1 MAPDILTLFH
11 AVLSILIPV
20 LIGYI
25 AIKAHIIKEETSS
38 ALSTIVLKV
47 CNPFLLLTSVL
58 GIEYSRE
65 NVRSGLLV
73 LLLSFIVHIMGAAI
87 AFFATFRLKDQKA
100 RRVCEIGMVF
110 ANCGF
115 FGFPLLKAVYGD
127 IGLFWGGFYCIV
139 FNIFIWSYGVFVL
152 SRANPDFKIRLTK
165 IFINGGT
172 VPCVIGLLFYFLQI
186 PVYPPV
192 LESLKTIGSVCTPLS
207 MLFIGTMIA
216 RLPLKK
222 LVTTPLTYY
231 TAFVKL
237 VVLPICAGVLL
248 KLLGFPPEFAT
259 FGALMASLPTAAAT
273 AMFAETYDIHPTFA
287 SQNVGVDT
295 VMTLLTVPLV
305 MQLVNF
311 ILPYIG

>member
-1 MAPDILTLFH
+1 MAPDFLTLFH

-20 LIGYI
+20 LIGYV
-25 AIKAHIIKEETSS
+25 AIKARFIKEETSS
-38 ALSTIVLKV
+38 AISSVVLKI

-73 LLLSFIVHIMGAAI
+73 LLLSLIVHVMGAVI
-87 AFFATFRLKDQKA
+87 AFLATFRLKDQKV

-115 FGFPLLKAVYGD
+115 FGFPLLKVVYGD

-139 FNIFIWSYGVFVL
+139 FNVLIWSYGVFVL
-152 SRANPDFKIRLTK
+152 SRANPDCKIRLTK

-172 VPCVIGLLFYFLQI
+172 IPCSIGLLLYFLRI

-192 LESLKTIGSVCTPLS
+192 LASLKAIGEVCTPLS
-207 MLFIGTMIA
+207 MLFVGTMIA

-231 TAFVKL
+231 TAIVKL
-237 VVLPICAGVLL
+237 VVLPVCAGVLL
-248 KLLGFPPEFAT
+248 KLLGFSFQFAT
-259 FGALMASLPTAAAT
+259 FGALMASLPTAAMT
-273 AMFAETYDIHPTFA
+273 AMFAESYDIHPTFA

-295 VMTLLTVPLV
+295 LLTLLTVPLV
-305 MQLVNF
+305 MQLVSS

>member
-1 MAPDILTLFH
+1 MVPDFLTLFH
-11 AVLSILIPV
+11 TVLSILIPV
-20 LIGYI
+20 LIGYV
-25 AIKAHIIKEETSS
+25 ASKARLIKEEASS
-38 ALSTIVLKV
+38 AISSVVLKI

-58 GIEYSRE
+58 SIEYSKE

-73 LLLSFIVHIMGAAI
+73 LLLSLIVHGMGAAI
-87 AFFATFRLKDQKA
+87 AFLTTFRLKDQKA
-100 RRVCEIGMVF
+100 RRVCEIGMIF

-115 FGFPLLKAVYGD
+115 FGFPLLKTIYGD

-139 FNIFIWSYGVFVL
+139 FNILIWSYGVFIL

-172 VPCVIGLLFYFLQI
+172 IPCSIGLLLYFLRI

-192 LESLKTIGSVCTPLS
+192 LTSLKTIGEVCTPLS

-237 VVLPICAGVLL
+237 VVLPICAGILL
-248 KLLGFPPEFAT
+248 KLLGFSLELAT
-259 FGALMASLPTAAAT
+259 FGALMASLPTGAMT
-273 AMFAETYDIHPTFA
+273 AMFAESYDIHPTFA
-287 SQNVGVDT
+287 SQNVGVNT
-295 VMTLLTVPLV
+295 LMTLLTVPLV
-305 MQLVNF
+305 MQLVGF
-311 ILPYIG
+311 ILPHIG

>member
-1 MAPDILTLFH
+1 MIPDFLTLFH

-20 LIGYI
+20 LIGYG
-25 AIKAHIIKEETSS
+25 AIKAKIIGDETAH
-38 ALSTIVLKV
+38 ALSTIVLKI

-58 GIEYSRE
+58 GIEYSNE
-65 NVRSGLLV
+65 NLRSGLLV
-73 LLLSFIVHIMGAAI
+73 LLLSLIVHAAGALL
-87 AFFATFRLKDQKA
+87 AFLATCRLKDQRV
-100 RRVCEIGMVF
+100 RRVCELEMVF

-115 FGFPLLKAVYGD
+115 FGFPLLKVVYGD

-139 FNIFIWSYGVFVL
+139 FNILLWSYGVFVL
-152 SRANPDFKIRLTK
+152 SRANREFKIRLTK

-172 VPCVIGLLFYFLQI
+172 VPCILGLSLYFLRI

-216 RLPLKK
+216 KIPLKR
-222 LVTTPLTYY
+222 LVMTPMTYY
-231 TAFVKL
+231 VAFVKL
-237 VVLPICAGVLL
+237 IMMPLGAAVLL
-248 KLLGFPPEFAT
+248 KLLGFSLEFAT

-273 AMFAETYDIHPTFA
+273 AMFAETYDIEPVFA
-287 SQNVGVDT
+287 SQNVGVNT
-295 VMTLLTVPLV
+295 LITLLTIPLI
-305 MQLVNF
+305 MQLVHW

>member
-1 MAPDILTLFH
+1 MALDFLTLFH

-25 AIKAHIIKEETSS
+25 AIKTHIIKEEASG

-58 GIEYSRE
+58 GIEYSAE

-73 LLLSFIVHIMGAAI
+73 LLLSLIVHGIGGAI
-87 AFFATFRLKDQKA
+87 AFLATFRLKDQRA
-100 RRVCEIGMVF
+100 GRVCEIGMVF

-139 FNIFIWSYGVFVL
+139 FNILLWSYGVFVL

-172 VPCVIGLLFYFLQI
+172 VPCALGLLLYFLRI
-186 PVYPPV
+186 PIYEPV
-192 LESLKTIGSVCTPLS
+192 LASMKTIGAVCTPLS

-237 VVLPICAGVLL
+237 VVLPIVAGILL
-248 KLLGFPPEFAT
+248 KLLGFSLEFAT

-295 VMTLLTVPLV
+295 IMTLLTVPLV